1 MSANLSSSSEWP
13 ADRVERRSVQHLV
26 ADARNARTHTDAQV
40 AQIAAA
46 IREWGWTN
54 PVLIDENG
62 TIIAGHGRVLAARLL
77 GIPDVPVMVARG
89 WSEAQKRAYILADNK
104 LALNAGWNEELLA
117 IEVAGL
123 ADMGFDLPLIGFS
136 EDELAALS
144 ASPSAGLTD
153 RDQVPDAPVN
163 PVSRPGDVW
172 LLGRHRLVCGDCTDQ
187 DVVARALNGTTPHLM
202 VTDPPYGVH
211 YDPAWRERSGLAGQ
225 GIARGKVENDD
236 RADWRDAWA
245 LFPGD
250 VAYVWHGGLH
260 AAAVAESLQA
270 TGFQMRC
277 QIIWDKTRLIIG
289 RGDYHWGHE
298 PCWYAVRKG
307 RTGHWQGDRSQTTI
321 WAIPHRKSES
331 GHGTQKPVEAMRR
344 PIENNSSPGQA
355 VFEPFSGSG
364 TTIIAG
370 EMTGRAVHAIELNPA
385 YIDVAVKR
393 WQEFTGEMA
402 VLEETGRSFGEVD
415 LERFSTEETH
425 LNSAGCYDEGIAELR
440 RRKQAAEAHSAEKVA
455 G

>member
-1 MSANLSSSSEWP
+1 MSASLSSNSEWP
-13 ADRVERRSVQHLV
+13 ADRVERRPVQHLV

-136 EDELAALS
+136 EDELVALS
-144 ASPSAGLTD
+144 ASPGAGLTD
-153 RDQVPDAPVN
+153 PDQVPDAPVN
-163 PVSRPGDVW
+163 PGSRPGDVW
-172 LLGRHRLVCGDCTDQ
+172 LLGRHRLVCGDCTDR
-187 DVVARALNGTTPHLM
+187 DVVARALTGTTPHLM
-202 VTDPPYGVH
+202 VTDPPYGVQ
-211 YDPAWRERSGLAGQ
+211 YDPAWRQRSGLAGQ

-245 LFPGD
+245 LFPGQ
-250 VAYVWHGGLH
+250 VAYVWHGALH
-260 AAAVAESLQA
+260 AGTVAASLRA
-270 TGFQMRC
+270 CGFDIRA
-277 QIIWDKTRLIIG
+277 QIIWAKDRLVIS
-289 RGDYHWGHE
+289 RGHYHWQHE
-298 PCWYAVRKG
+298 PCWYAVKEK
-307 RTGHWQGDRSQTTI
+307 GHWSGDRSQTTLWHI
-321 WAIPHRKSES
+321 GHAKSET

-355 VFEPFSGSG
+355 VYEPFSGSG

-385 YIDVAVKR
+385 YVDVAVKR
-393 WQEFTGEMA
+393 WQEFTGEVAM
-402 VLEETGRSFGEVD
+402 LEATGQTFADVD
-415 LERFSTEETH
+415 LERFSTGETH
-425 LNSAGCYDEGIAELR
+425 LNSAACYDEAIAELR
-440 RRKQAAEAHSAEKVA
+440 QRQEHTALHAAEEVA
-455 G
+455 R